1 MNNKAVDP
9 TYSML
14 LKRPWLWDAK
24 MIDDWGT
31 NMVTIEGNDIMNIIF
46 VSKYLNGNIRKPQM
60 IVSYN
65 FIERVTHEEDEILLA
80 FELDLFSIGIFTQ
93 PNQMVKR
100 PQIQFKHELGTVVVD
115 ETVALEKI
123 KNL

>member
-46 VSKYLNGNIRKPQM
+46 VSKYLNGNIRKPRT
-60 IVSYN
+60 IINYN
-65 FIERVTHEEDEILLA
+65 FLEGVTNEEEEILLA
-80 FELDLFSIGIFTQ
+80 FEPNLFSIGIIMLA
-93 PNQMVKR
+93 NQMVEG
-100 PQIQFKHELGTVVVD
+100 PHVQFKHEL
-115 ETVALEKI
+115 
-123 KNL
+123 

>member
-1 MNNKAVDP
+1 M
-9 TYSML
+9 
-14 LKRPWLWDAK
+14 
-24 MIDDWGT
+24 
-31 NMVTIEGNDIMNIIF
+31 
-46 VSKYLNGNIRKPQM
+46 NGNIRKPQM

-123 KNL
+123 KNLWIAKWNLF